1 MEIKNIKQEVIFNVP
16 PKDVFEALM
25 DSKKHAEFTGSK
37 AEIDRV
43 VGGAFSLYDGYLSG
57 STSY

>member
-1 MEIKNIKQEVIFNVP
+1 MYP

-25 DSKKHAEFTGSK
+25 DSMKHAEFTGSK

-43 VGGAFSLYDGYLSG
+43 AGGAFSLYDGYLSG
-57 STSY
+57 STTY